1 MQYLRILF
9 ENIRQN
15 KLLSIFLIIFI
26 VICIIGVFFSLYQK
40 ISDKERAY
48 NDPLSGETV
57 YNPTDRT
64 PETYNQPLQITYLG
78 FSELINRGASFE
90 SVQAFKDK
98 IAPIKIAGKKITE
111 VSIGIDSVQHI
122 LDTKDD
128 IYEFNMRFN
137 RKYDFKTSL
146 KIDKNDETLT
156 FNLSGDEI
164 DLVTFN

>member
-98 IAPIKIAGKKITE
+98 IAPIKIDGKKMITPLFLVLLIIE
-111 VSIGIDSVQHI
+111 TTDLIFAVDSIPAIFSI
-122 LDTKDD
+122 TKDPY
-128 IYEFNMRFN
+128 IVFFSNIFAILGLRSMFFYW
-137 RKYDFKTSL
+137 
-146 KIDKNDETLT
+146 
-156 FNLSGDEI
+156 
-164 DLVTFN
+164 